1 MFFFEVIGTVD
12 VYVIGINKFNNIEYN
27 IGLNE
32 NIFTERFLR
41 RPPREVTR

>member
-1 MFFFEVIGTVD
+1 VVHDLTTGSSTTNVFSEV
-12 VYVIGINKFNNIEYN
+12 EYN
-27 IGLNE
+27 IGLKE